1 MLIACLFERWNYI
14 KLHIRIFR
22 LFSVAWVMIR
32 PVLQI
37 CSAIVKISS
46 ELVKISSE
54 LIWFSSELI
63 WFSSETFSTIEE
75 LLKIST
81 LENTTV
87 SEIGTPALC
96 LNQQNRELLCFNFTE
111 VSHPF
116 ISAIW
121 VIVPFGEWSK
131 NQMFSER
138 FNAHL
143 KNV

>member
-1 MLIACLFERWNYI
+1 MLIAYLFERWNYI

-54 LIWFSSELI
+54 LVEISSELI
-63 WFSSETFSTIEE
+63 WFSSETFSTIGE

-87 SEIGTPALC
+87 SEIRTPALC
-96 LNQQNRELLCFNFTE
+96 LNQQNRELLCFNFIRIIVKTDKRE
-111 VSHPF
+111 TSVNNFSVASCFSLYMH
-116 ISAIW
+116 ILYSG
-121 VIVPFGEWSK
+121 VIK
-131 NQMFSER
+131 
-138 FNAHL
+138 
-143 KNV
+143 K